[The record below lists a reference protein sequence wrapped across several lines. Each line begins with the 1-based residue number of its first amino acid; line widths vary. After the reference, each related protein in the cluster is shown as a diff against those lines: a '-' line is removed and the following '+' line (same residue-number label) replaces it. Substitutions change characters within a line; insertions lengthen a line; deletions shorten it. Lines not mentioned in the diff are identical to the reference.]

1 MPGAPRRATSRCAYA
16 AAGRRCR
23 RVGFGDPPLCRAHA
37 LAVQLEMEANDPMG
51 RLFEAADRWL
61 SRQPMLRD
69 IGAGLGEALNTKT
82 GGMLRERVVQLETQ
96 LQQARMREAQQRG
109 QNGPKRAKQP
119 SRRVDPRQILCF
131 PPDIPLSRD
140 QVKERR
146 KQLAALVHPDK
157 PLGSEAAM
165 KRINL
170 AADALLAKL
179 A

>member
-1 MPGAPRRATSRCAYA
+1 MPAAPRRATSRCAYA
-16 AAGRRCR
+16 DAGRRCR

-37 LAVQLEMEANDPMG
+37 LAVQLEMEATDPMG

-61 SRQPMLRD
+61 SRQPVLRD
-69 IGAGLGEALNTKT
+69 LGAGLGEAINAKT
-82 GGMLRERVVQLETQ
+82 GGMLRERVEQLEAQ
-96 LQQARMREAQQRG
+96 LQQARMREAQQHVPRP
-109 QNGPKRAKQP
+109 QAPKP
-119 SRRVDPRQILCF
+119 RRRLDPRQVLCF
-131 PPDIPLSRD
+131 PPDLPLSRD
-140 QVKERR
+140 QIKERR